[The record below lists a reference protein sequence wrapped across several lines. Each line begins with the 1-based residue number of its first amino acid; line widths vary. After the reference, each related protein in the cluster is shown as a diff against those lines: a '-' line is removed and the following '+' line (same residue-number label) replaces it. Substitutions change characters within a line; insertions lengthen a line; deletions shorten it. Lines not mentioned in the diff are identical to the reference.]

1 MLLQKQTTRMAFGAN
16 EIADKRIA
24 RDRLLSLEI
33 RLSDIF
39 LYVNLVPIKQYNF
52 IKTFKGILH

>member
-1 MLLQKQTTRMAFGAN
+1 MAFGAN

-52 IKTFKGILH
+52 IKTFKGFLH

>member
-1 MLLQKQTTRMAFGAN
+1 MAFGAN